1 MANCKLARESKKYYE
16 REFRQYWKNKE
27 KLSNLLSQKQKS
39 LENDC
44 TSSRSI
50 IYLQEHIDNIEAVI
64 SRLKPFEKE
73 VFNLIFKENLDW
85 RYCKTEKSIDKST
98 YYKVFNKSIYL
109 LAEEYGE
116 I

>member
-1 MANCKLARESKKYYE
+1 MTNNKLARESKKYYE

-27 KLSNLLSQKQKS
+27 KLSNLLSKKQKR
-39 LENDC
+39 LENDY
-44 TSSRSI
+44 TSSRCI
-50 IYLQEHIDNIEAVI
+50 IYLQEHIDNIETVI

-73 VFNLIFKENLDW
+73 VFKLIFKENLDW
-85 RYCKTEKSIDKST
+85 KYCKAEKNIDKST
-98 YYKVFNKSIYL
+98 YYKIFNKSIYL